1 MPPQMISIINDDY
14 DDSVFF
20 GGDRSGLLTADTPFC
35 REQYNNWFT
44 EIHCEDRPTVT
55 NAMSRG
61 DISKLLMDA
70 LKQSKKIRKLKSL
83 GFSHCFVVLH
93 KTTNGLSDT
102 IIEHLNLA
110 IPPTRKYNT
119 VLFSLQLL
127 RNGFYSIETDTNGI
141 NREHHPNDG
150 GRRLLRQH
158 SFCHTDNDLQEAVW
172 NEVCGLPAM
181 FSRNFEIECG
191 IIDAKRQQDQ
201 FSVLESRLH
210 TEIVSHNDCVSNQ
223 LHDLRE
229 YHEDTTARLTAQA
242 SVSEQLQNQLH
253 DLREYQEDTTA
264 RLTAQASVSE
274 QLQNQLDTVRA
285 GMECLHSAVHTLQG
299 EQDTVLETV
308 HGEIESRCEWTAHVM
323 TELTQRKTE
332 VVALREQLE
341 RYRTDARWLGYV
353 CGCVVSMLV
362 VPVAYLIASR

>member
-44 EIHCEDRPTVT
+44 EIHCEDIPTVI

-102 IIEHLNLA
+102 IIE
-110 IPPTRKYNT
+110 PTRKYNT

-141 NREHHPNDG
+141 NREHHPKKLERG
-150 GRRLLRQH
+150 GIMPPLRQH

-172 NEVCGLPAM
+172 NEFCRLPAK

-223 LHDLRE
+223 FCDLRE
-229 YHEDTTARLTAQA
+229 YQEDTTARLTAQA

-264 RLTAQASVSE
+264 RLTTQASVSE

-285 GMECLHSAVHTLQG
+285 GMECLHSDVHTLQG
-299 EQDTVLETV
+299 EQDTVHETV
-308 HGEIESRCEWTAHVM
+308 HSEIESRCEWTAHVM

-341 RYRTDARWLGYV
+341 RYRKDARWLGYV

-362 VPVAYLIASR
+362 RICFLG